1 MEPGKRLQCP
11 DCQWWGGH
19 DLNCPE
25 MKKDIPRSGIRDNPL
40 RWDDASP
47 KAMQERL
54 RSEAPTNTDRD
65 MEQDRKS
72 ADSAGGPSQ
81 EFQSELFALQTP
93 TFARKRL
100 DDTNVHSKIA
110 QDIYTSAPDMTA
122 SGQLDIKTPLQKCT
136 TCKIKI
142 PQADCLAYKLSKHCP
157 FGNAACP
164 FLCDAAS
171 SSACTDS
178 TSASDIEDAAS
189 VKMKRVLKA
198 AQTMQTPTKKSPM
211 SVIGYWDICGDRSV
225 LKKVLKPGLGSETPP
240 LHARVHVHYVGSFPE
255 TGEVFDKSN
264 TLGAP
269 FAFELAPGVV
279 IPGWVDAVL
288 TMKKHERASFL
299 LRPAKAYGSRGTLR
313 IPPNSVLCANNAET
327 AMLLRLSFVDRFSL
341 VKTPNPRLHH
351 LCAASQPHLHC
362 GMRHRNT
369 DAGV

>member
-136 TCKIKI
+136 T
-142 PQADCLAYKLSKHCP
+142 S
-157 FGNAACP
+157 
-164 FLCDAAS
+164 S